1 MIGAYLSFSVVQASL
16 PGLLASRAFPPFSL
30 LTKRIP
36 AISAAIN
43 GRVWVWIGWHYW
55 LYRPSPTKPWTRV

>member
-36 AISAAIN
+36 DLPDKQYAVGEGLKIWEIELSN
-43 GRVWVWIGWHYW
+43 GSDPP
-55 LYRPSPTKPWTRV
+55 RPT